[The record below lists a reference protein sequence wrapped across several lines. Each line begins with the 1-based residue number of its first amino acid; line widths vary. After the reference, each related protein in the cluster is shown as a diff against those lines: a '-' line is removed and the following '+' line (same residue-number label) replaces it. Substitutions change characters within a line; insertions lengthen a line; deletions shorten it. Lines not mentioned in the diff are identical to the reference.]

1 LFTKIEKKDSKISI
15 FWIFVMYH
23 YIPGLIIILESWS
36 LHYSSFYNSSNSV
49 LIHLLLNSF
58 CFILSFL
65 SCFLAF
71 LLHALAF
78 LGSLI
83 SKINISYRYVP
94 ELLFFYIKILS
105 SNIVSLIFVCILKY
119 V

>member
-15 FWIFVMYH
+15 FWMFVMYH

-36 LHYSSFYNSSNSV
+36 LHYSSFYNSSNTV

-78 LGSLI
+78 WVHLSQKLI
-83 SKINISYRYVP
+83 YPIGTYQNYYFFTSKFYRQT
-94 ELLFFYIKILS
+94 
-105 SNIVSLIFVCILKY
+105 
-119 V
+119 